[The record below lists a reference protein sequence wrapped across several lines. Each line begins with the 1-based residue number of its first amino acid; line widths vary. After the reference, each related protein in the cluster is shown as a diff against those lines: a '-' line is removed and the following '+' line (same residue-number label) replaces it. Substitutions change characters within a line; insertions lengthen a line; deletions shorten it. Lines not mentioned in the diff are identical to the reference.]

1 MRRGLLL
8 GCAFALL
15 TAVAPTPASPH
26 GFASSIPGRGAF
38 KGEQKV
44 LVVPV
49 TWGPQPATVEEIHRV
64 VFVETD
70 AFMRAASYG
79 KTWLV
84 GDVTPWQSAYSARPE
99 CDPRAIA
106 STARDAAAA
115 SGFDPARY
123 DRFVFVFPRIDCPFR
138 GLGSG
143 EQAWINGAP
152 DRKLVAHE
160 LGHTYGLAHA
170 NSWECS
176 AVQSCRVVEYGDPYS
191 TMGFGEGDFNVFE
204 KSFLGWLTNV
214 ARLQQSGSYQLDR
227 VELPASA
234 PQALVVTTASSE
246 YWFELRLE
254 QVRAP
259 FRGGLLPSGV
269 LVRVGPNTAAPP
281 EALIYPQ
288 PNLILPDPI
297 GAGRPAL
304 FTGETFR
311 VPGAFDLTVAG
322 QLGDRAD
329 LRFSWRDATPPR
341 APRVLEPSRR
351 VGRAGPLEVVW
362 SEPVERGS
370 GVDYYEVRLDRRPP
384 IRVAASFAQS
394 PVARLRKPP
403 PGRHT
408 VSVVAVDRAGNRGTA
423 AVRRFLVRR

>member
-1 MRRGLLL
+1 VRRGLLL
-8 GCAFALL
+8 GLAFALL
-15 TAVAPTPASPH
+15 AAVAPTTASAH

-38 KGEQKV
+38 KGEQRV

-49 TWGPQPATVEEIHRV
+49 TWGPQPATVEEINHV
-64 VFVETD
+64 VFAETD

-84 GDVTPWQSAYSARPE
+84 GDVTPWQSAYSTRPE
-99 CDPRAIA
+99 CDARAIA
-106 STARDAAAA
+106 STARAAAA
-115 SGFDPARY
+115 AAGFDPARY

-143 EQAWINGAP
+143 EQTWINGAP
-152 DRKLVAHE
+152 ERKVVAHE

-170 NSWECS
+170 NSWECGTG
-176 AVQSCRVVEYGDPYS
+176 SCRVVEYGDPYS

-214 ARLQQSGSYQLDR
+214 ARPEATGAYQLDR
-227 VELPASA
+227 VELPGGAS
-234 PQALVVTTASSE
+234 QAMVVTTANTE

-259 FRGGLLPSGV
+259 FRIGLLPTGV
-269 LVRVGPNTAAPP
+269 LVRVAPNAGAAP
-281 EALIYPQ
+281 EALIYPE

-304 FTGETFR
+304 LPGESFR
-311 VPGAFDLTVAG
+311 VQGAFDLTVAG
-322 QLGDRAD
+322 QLGDRAE
-329 LRFSWRDATPPR
+329 LRFAWTDVTPPG
-341 APRVLEPSRR
+341 APRVLEPAQR
-351 VGRAGPLEVVW
+351 VGRTGPLNVTWRE
-362 SEPVERGS
+362 STERGS
-370 GVDYYEVRLDRRPP
+370 GVAYYEVRLDRRPP
-384 IRVAASFAQS
+384 VRVNTSFAQS

-408 VSVVAVDRAGNRGTA
+408 ISIVAVDRAGNRGTLA
-423 AVRRFLVRR
+423 TRRFVVRR